1 MDYNVKLLIRYEPE
15 GHSEEAVDETLA
27 DLTESAP
34 FLHACL
40 K

>member
-1 MDYNVKLLIRYEPE
+1 MDHNVLIRYEPE
-15 GHSEEAVDETLA
+15 GHLEEAVDETLA
-27 DLTESAP
+27 DLTEPSAS